1 MRDVPPP
8 TPAHTAAA
16 VAVAAAV
23 RQARRAAW
31 PWAGLWL
38 GAALLAACTTG
49 PAGQAARPAAR
60 AAAAPAQPPSQP
72 QRPSQVQQVNYRCAD
87 GQQLQV
93 RYEHQGGRLAGRA
106 IVEFAGQRI
115 AMQPVVQTLQPHY
128 VAQAQGAQQA
138 SYRWRAGQG
147 DGAGG
152 LSIKAP
158 GSAAVDVP
166 LLQGCQ
172 RAAGAPGESGASGA
186 PQE

>member
-8 TPAHTAAA
+8 NTAAA
-16 VAVAAAV
+16 VASAA

-31 PWAGLWL
+31 PWAGPWL
-38 GAALLAACTTG
+38 GAALLSACSAG
-49 PAGQAARPAAR
+49 PAEQVARPAAH
-60 AAAAPAQPPSQP
+60 AAAAPAQRPSQP
-72 QRPSQVQQVNYRCAD
+72 QQPSQVQQMQQVQYRCAD

-93 RYEHQGGRLAGRA
+93 RYEHQGGRPAGRA

-115 AMQPVVQTLQPHY
+115 AMQPVAQTLQPHY

-152 LSIKAP
+152 LSIKAA

-172 RAAGAPGESGASGA
+172 RAAGAPGA

>member
-8 TPAHTAAA
+8 NTAAA
-16 VAVAAAV
+16 VASAA

-31 PWAGLWL
+31 PWAGPWL
-38 GAALLAACTTG
+38 GAALLSACSAG
-49 PAGQAARPAAR
+49 PAEQVARPAAH
-60 AAAAPAQPPSQP
+60 AEAAPAQRPSQP
-72 QRPSQVQQVNYRCAD
+72 QQPSQVQQMQQMQQVQYRCAD

-93 RYEHQGGRLAGRA
+93 RYEHQGGRPAGRA

-115 AMQPVVQTLQPHY
+115 AMQHVEQALQPHY

-147 DGAGG
+147 AGAGAGG

-172 RAAGAPGESGASGA
+172 RAAGASGAPGA